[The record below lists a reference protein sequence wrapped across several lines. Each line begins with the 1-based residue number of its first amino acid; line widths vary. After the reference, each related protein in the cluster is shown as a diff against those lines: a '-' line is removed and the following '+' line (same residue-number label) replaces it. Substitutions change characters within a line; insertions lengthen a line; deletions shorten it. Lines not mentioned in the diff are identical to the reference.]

1 VRAHPAPD
9 TSRTDSGPAPVG
21 PRPLTALLLADG
33 KPGHYHQSEGVI
45 AAIGRLRPVT
55 TVRLEVRR
63 RFVVPTRTL
72 AQLVNLG
79 VSPALIL
86 RLGFGIRTE
95 ALPTADVVVS
105 AGGETL
111 AANAAAAKL
120 LGVPNVFCG
129 RLRRMSPEHVKLV
142 IVSLER
148 YGALPNHLVSLPPS
162 PIDTPPAAGAG
173 SRFGRADPPARVGV
187 LIGGNSGAH
196 RYGTEDWLQLT
207 RFLREANRAHGIR
220 WLAATSRR
228 SGDFIGDTLSAMAAN
243 KKGGLEAF
251 IDFRTAGP
259 GTLPQV
265 FAAADA
271 ILCTD
276 DSTTMISEA
285 VGACLPVV
293 SVTPAATF
301 LEAREAE
308 YRQFLANKSWYRLLP
323 MPKLTPDSFLGALE
337 EITPRT
343 SSQLDELAAAL
354 SGRLPDLFA
363 KP

>member
-1 VRAHPAPD
+1 MP
-9 TSRTDSGPAPVG
+9 T
-21 PRPLTALLLADG
+21 RPLTALLLADG
-33 KPGHYHQSEGVI
+33 KPGHYHQSEGVL

-55 TVRLEVRR
+55 TIRLEVRR

-86 RLGFGIRTE
+86 RLGFGIR
-95 ALPTADVVVS
+95 ADRLPAADVVVS
-105 AGGETL
+105 AGGETV

-120 LGVPNVFCG
+120 LGAPNIFCG
-129 RLRRMSPEHVKLV
+129 RLRRLGPEHMRLV

-148 YGALPNHLVSLPPS
+148 YGKLPNHLVSLPPS
-162 PIDTPPAAGAG
+162 PIDTRPGAGAG
-173 SRFGRADPPARVGV
+173 KRFGPANPPTRVGV
-187 LIGGNSGAH
+187 LVGGNSGAH
-196 RYGTEDWLQLT
+196 RYGSEDWLQLT
-207 RFLREANRAHGIR
+207 RFLHDANRAHGIR

-228 SGDFIGDTLSAMAAN
+228 SGDFIGDALAAMAAR
-243 KKGGLEAF
+243 KEGGLETF

-293 SVTPAATF
+293 SVTPATTA

-308 YRQFLANKSWYRLLP
+308 YRQFLASEGWYRSLSLP
-323 MPKLTPDSFLGALE
+323 QLTPDTFLAALE
-337 EITPRT
+337 EIAPRT
-343 SSQLDELAAAL
+343 SSPLDELAAAVCE
-354 SGRLPDLFA
+354 RLPELLA
-363 KP
+363 RP

>member
-1 VRAHPAPD
+1 
-9 TSRTDSGPAPVG
+9 
-21 PRPLTALLLADG
+21 LTALLLADG
-33 KPGHYHQSEGVI
+33 KPGHYHQAEGVI
-45 AAIGRLRPVT
+45 AAIGRVRPVT
-55 TVRLEVRR
+55 TIRLEVRR

-72 AQLVNLG
+72 AQLLNLG
-79 VSPALIL
+79 ASPALIL
-86 RLGFGIRTE
+86 RLGFGIRADT
-95 ALPTADVVVS
+95 LPAADVVVS

-111 AANAAAAKL
+111 AANAAVAKVLGAA
-120 LGVPNVFCG
+120 NIFCG
-129 RLRRMSPEHVKLV
+129 RLRRLHPEHVRLV

-148 YGALPNHLVSLPPS
+148 FGELPNHLVSLPPS
-162 PIDTPPAAGAG
+162 PIDTAAAGNGAG
-173 SRFGRADPPARVGV
+173 VRFGRANPPARVGV

-196 RYGTEDWLQLT
+196 RYGSEDWLQLT
-207 RFLREANRAHGIR
+207 GFLRDANRSHGMR

-228 SGDFIGDTLSAMAAN
+228 SGSLIGDGLAAMAAN
-243 KKGGLEAF
+243 KEGGLDTF

-259 GTLPQV
+259 GTLPQI

-293 SVTPAATF
+293 SVVPAAST

-308 YRQFLANKSWYRLLP
+308 YRQFLASEGWYRSLALSL
-323 MPKLTPDSFLGALE
+323 LTPDTFLAALE

-343 SSQLDELAAAL
+343 SSQLDELAAAV
-354 SGRLPDLFA
+354 SRRLPELFA
-363 KP
+363 RP

>member
-1 VRAHPAPD
+1 VP
-9 TSRTDSGPAPVG
+9 

-33 KPGHYHQSEGVI
+33 KPGHYHQAEGVI
-45 AAIGRLRPVT
+45 AAMGRMRPVT

-63 RFVVPTRTL
+63 RLVVPARTL

-86 RLGFGIRTE
+86 RLGFGIRAD
-95 ALPTADVVVS
+95 ALPRADVVVS

-111 AANAAAAKL
+111 AANAAAAKV

-129 RLRRMSPEHVKLV
+129 RLRRLSAAHVKLV

-148 YGALPNHLVSLPPS
+148 FAELPNYLVTLPPS
-162 PIDTPPAAGAG
+162 PIDTGPAAAGGNGAG
-173 SRFGRADPPARVGV
+173 VRFGRANPPARVGV

-196 RYGTEDWLQLT
+196 RYGNEDWLQLT
-207 RFLREANRAHGIR
+207 RFMQDAHRSLRIR

-228 SGDFIGDTLSAMAAN
+228 SGGFIGDALAAVAA
-243 KKGGLEAF
+243 KGESGLDTF
-251 IDFRTAGP
+251 VDFRTAGP
-259 GTLPQV
+259 GTLPQI

-285 VGACLPVV
+285 VGARLPVV
-293 SVTPAATF
+293 SVAPAASA
-301 LEAREAE
+301 LEPREAE
-308 YRQFLANKSWYRLLP
+308 YRAYLASEGWYRALP
-323 MPKLTPDSFLGALE
+323 LSQLTPDSFLAALE
-337 EITPRT
+337 QIAPRT
-343 SSQLDELAAAL
+343 SSQLDELAEAV
-354 SGRLPDLFA
+354 SRRLPELFA
-363 KP
+363 LP